1 MDITEFNI
9 NLDLAK
15 KAAKES
21 GKLLL
26 ENKKELNKSLK
37 SSNKDTKLI
46 ADLKAENLIKEIIVN
61 KSKYPILAEESGK
74 SVEDLGDTFW
84 VIDPLDGT
92 ANYSRGIPMCCVSI
106 GLVKNMKSLLGVV
119 YDFNNK
125 DMYVGNSLTKIST
138 LNNDKIIV
146 SDYKKKSDGVLVT
159 GLPVSSDYSNTSLE
173 KIIYDMQSW
182 KKIRMIGSAAMSA
195 CYVASGKADLY
206 MEKATFLWDIAAG
219 AAIVEAA
226 GGVAIL
232 ENEKD
237 GYLVDATL
245 TNTKL
250 INNL

>member
-1 MDITEFNI
+1 MDITEFSI

-26 ENKKELNKSLK
+26 ENRKKLNRRLK
-37 SSNKDTKLI
+37 SNKKDTKLI
-46 ADLKAENLIKEIIVN
+46 ADLKAENLIKEIIK

-92 ANYSRGIPMCCVSI
+92 ANYNRGIPMCCVSI
-106 GLVKNMKSLLGVV
+106 GLVKNMQALLGVI

-125 DMYVGNSLTKIST
+125 DIYVGNSHTKITT
-138 LNNDKIIV
+138 LNNNKIIV

-159 GLPVSSDYSNTSLE
+159 GLPVNSDFSNTSLE

-182 KKIRMIGSAAMSA
+182 KKIRMIGSAAMAS
-195 CYVASGKADLY
+195 CYIASGKAEMY
-206 MEKATFLWDIAAG
+206 KEKGVYLWDILAG
-219 AAIVEAA
+219 AAIVESA
-226 GGVAIL
+226 GGIADISNIR
-232 ENEKD
+232 ENFQ
-237 GYLVDATL
+237 VDVVFS
-245 TNTKL
+245 NSHIKG
-250 INNL
+250 